1 MGIMS
6 TCLSVHHLPRPEKDI
21 RLLGTVVN
29 KDGCELLFGARNW
42 IQDPLQGAA
51 SALTWSLFNPDL

>member
-29 KDGCELLFGARNW
+29 KDGCELLFGARN
-42 IQDPLQGAA
+42 
-51 SALTWSLFNPDL
+51 

>member
-1 MGIMS
+1 MS

-29 KDGCELLFGARNW
+29 KDDCELLFGARN
-42 IQDPLQGAA
+42 
-51 SALTWSLFNPDL
+51 